1 MAKKNNPHPT
11 AADGTREAHMTK
23 SSMSKATHGATSSYD
38 RRMMRRNMTT
48 GRSVDVTHET
58 AQPSRRRPGK

>member
-1 MAKKNNPHPT
+1 MAKKNNPTPGVERHVSI
-11 AADGTREAHMTK
+11 K
-23 SSMSKATHGATSSYD
+23 SGVQSATSSYD
-38 RRMMRRNMTT
+38 RRLMRRNMAT